1 MTALSPLERKALKA
15 RAHHLNPV
23 VLIGDAG
30 LTPAVMREIDLAI
43 KSHELIKV
51 RMMGDDRDARTAAYE
66 SICGELHCAPVQ
78 HIGKLMVL
86 YRPKPVDPAAAA
98 AALRSRRPAGPRRTK
113 KQLAQQATGKPA
125 GKSVG
130 RPGVRSAG
138 KSAGKSAGRPASKSV
153 LKSAGKLAGR
163 PSRKPAGRP
172 FGDTAS
178 RATPLFRPRIKRRAF
193 EIVASRRRTW

>member
-1 MTALSPLERKALKA
+1 MTALSPLERKSLKA

-51 RMMGDDRDARTAAYE
+51 RMMGDDREARTAAYE

-86 YRPKPVDPAAAA
+86 YRPKPVNPAAAA
-98 AALRSRRPAGPRRTK
+98 AALRSRRPAGPRKTK
-113 KQLAQQATGKPA
+113 KQLAQQAMGKPVGKLA
-125 GKSVG
+125 GKPMG
-130 RPGVRSAG
+130 KPGVRSAG
-138 KSAGKSAGRPASKSV
+138 KSASKSAGNLASKT
-153 LKSAGKLAGR
+153 G
-163 PSRKPAGRP
+163 RKPAGRP
-172 FGDTAS
+172 AVKTTS
-178 RATPLFRPRIKRRAF
+178 RLRPRVKR
-193 EIVASRRRTW
+193 T

>member
-1 MTALSPLERKALKA
+1 MAALSPLERKALKA

-66 SICGELHCAPVQ
+66 SICEELHCTPVQ

-86 YRPKPVDPAAAA
+86 YRPKPVDPATAA

-130 RPGVRSAG
+130 RSAG

-153 LKSAGKLAGR
+153 RKSAGKLTGR

-172 FGDTAS
+172 FGDPAS
-178 RATPLFRPRIKRRAF
+178 RATPQFRPRIKR
-193 EIVASRRRTW
+193 T

>member
-30 LTPAVMREIDLAI
+30 LTPAVMREIVLAI

-98 AALRSRRPAGPRRTK
+98 ALRSRRPAGPRRTK

-138 KSAGKSAGRPASKSV
+138 KSAGRPASKSV
-153 LKSAGKLAGR
+153 RKSAGKLAGR

-178 RATPLFRPRIKRRAF
+178 RAKPQFRPRVKR
-193 EIVASRRRTW
+193 T